1 MPEARRPDSAVAKL
15 LPKKKTAKR
24 LEISS
29 FLYHRDKV
37 KRPAGMKPDSHN
49 LRNEG

>member
-1 MPEARRPDSAVAKL
+1 MPDAIRPDKAVAKL

-29 FLYHRDKV
+29 FLYHREIV
-37 KRPAGMKPDSHN
+37 KRPAGMNPDSHS
-49 LRNEG
+49 LSS